1 MSSQKLLCLCIC
13 SSREEGVDVHSFVHF
28 FTLASASFNV
38 HVVTPEG
45 QPMFFV
51 NMDEE
56 SSKWV
61 ADFRTKQLA
70 KEQVLETV
78 NPKRY
83 DALILPSCPG
93 ALYDLAS
100 SPKLGNILE
109 SFVEDQKPICACGY
123 GVAGLLSAKRDRE
136 QSWAFKGYSMTA
148 PCLGECIK
156 LQIFAKVPLIPC
168 DAIMENGG
176 SYSEATEDGLHVII
190 DRHLI
195 TGQNEKSSLLA
206 AQNLLIMASTRY
218 TQKQKH
224 SQRQ

>member
-1 MSSQKLLCLCIC
+1 MAATQKLLCLCIC
-13 SSREEGVDVHSFVHF
+13 SSRPEGVNAHSFVHF

-38 HVVTPEG
+38 HIVTPEG
-45 QPMFFV
+45 QPIVFV

-56 SSKWV
+56 STKWLN
-61 ADFRTKQLA
+61 DFRTKQIA
-70 KEQVLETV
+70 KEHVLDTI

-83 DALILPSCPG
+83 DALMLPSSPG

-100 SPKLGNILE
+100 SPKLGEILC

-123 GVAGLLSAKRDRE
+123 GVAGLLAAARDRE
-136 QSWAFKGYSMTA
+136 QSWVFRGYSMTA
-148 PCLGECIK
+148 PSLSECIQ
-156 LQIFAKVPLIPC
+156 LSIFSKIPVIPC

-176 SYSEATEDGLHVII
+176 NYSEGSVEGLHVII

-206 AQNLLIMASTRY
+206 AQNLLIMASTRHSL
-218 TQKQKH
+218 KQKPSRH
-224 SQRQ
+224 